1 MCIGTVMK
9 EINSMRKS
17 NGYPE
22 SFPIDTGGVVQL
34 ITGIKEQSPAF
45 LIEYNTREMVD
56 REKLRIAVNKALAVF
71 RPFQVKLVR
80 SDMDRRPV
88 YTFNF
93 AEADVYPY
101 DGRPHAYGL
110 ESSGYLFRVYYEKC
124 RILLSMDHAL
134 TDFFGAHEFLKCI
147 LCFYFEIADG
157 SPEEIRK
164 LLAVDP
170 DDFQDPYTLYGCT
183 NLRGFSMKNKWQN
196 ALEIPNRM
204 LYRRGEPIKVHEL
217 VFSISDYL
225 KISKRAESSVFPLLT
240 WLMGKAVAKT
250 YGGEDKL
257 LTGSGSY
264 NCRSMFNSRTPK
276 GFSQTFTT
284 VLHPR
289 ERNMD
294 MDVQLTVQ
302 RARMDIELEK
312 ETISSSL
319 AVRKEMA
326 DHILADAGRYILDQD
341 QLDAERRA
349 SARRSTY
356 FLSYLGH
363 MAAGTALEKYIEDV
377 SAVGTVTRVPI
388 VANVWEWK
396 GLLHFRTLEIGCEHS
411 IAPAVLEIADGLGIT
426 GRMMAPFEIRLDYYP
441 LEELYHG

>member
-1 MCIGTVMK
+1 
-9 EINSMRKS
+9 MRKS
-17 NGYPE
+17 DVYVE
-22 SFPIDTGGVVQL
+22 SFPIDSGGVVQL
-34 ITGIKEQSPAF
+34 ITGIKEQTPAF
-45 LIEYNTREMVD
+45 LIEYETREMID
-56 REKLRIAVNKALAVF
+56 RVKLRTAVNKALAVF
-71 RPFQVKLVR
+71 CPFRVKLVW

-88 YTFNF
+88 FTFNI
-93 AEADVYPY
+93 AEADAYPY
-101 DGRPHAYGL
+101 DGQPHAFGE
-110 ESSGYLFRVYYEKC
+110 ESSDYLFRVYYVGSK
-124 RILLSMDHAL
+124 ILLSMDHTL

-157 SPEEIRK
+157 CPEEICK

-170 DDFQDPYTLYGCT
+170 DDFRDPYALYGST
-183 NLRGFSMKNKWQN
+183 DSRGFSSKNKWQN
-196 ALEIPNRM
+196 ELEIPNRM

-217 VFSISDYL
+217 VFLISDYL

-264 NCRSMFNSRTPK
+264 NCRSMFDSRTPK

-289 ERNMD
+289 ERDMD
-294 MDVQLTVQ
+294 MDAQLTVQ

-312 ETISSSL
+312 ETISRSL
-319 AVRKEMA
+319 AARKEMA
-326 DHILADAGRYILDQD
+326 DHILENVGPYILDQD
-341 QLDAERRA
+341 KLDAERRA

-363 MAAGTALEKYIEDV
+363 MEAGTALENNIENV
-377 SAVGTVTRVPI
+377 SVVGSVTRVPI
-388 VANVWEWK
+388 VADVWEWK
-396 GLLHFRTLEIGCEHS
+396 GLLHFRTLEIGCENS
-411 IAPAVLEIADGLGIT
+411 IAPAVLEIADGLGIE
-426 GRMMAPFEIRLDYYP
+426 GRLMAPFEKRLDYFP